1 MLKFI
6 KIDIEVR
13 DLCPDALCKEK
24 SASDKLS
31 CFFFEIF

>member
-6 KIDIEVR
+6 KIDIEVW
-13 DLCPDALCKEK
+13 DQHPDALCKEK
-24 SASDKLS
+24 SAIDKLS